1 MYANEEHHSNDSRN
15 SYYSPSDN
23 RKRAHDSSIDD
34 EDVTPKRKVPTAN
47 GAFNMCNPH
56 MYNAF
61 QPNAQSTPQNLG
73 YCQPSV
79 PLMPTIPPGFFELKT
94 TRSKAAFTRI
104 LHHRRHSTVFFF
116 RAKNK
121 GSNKQLNDELEE
133 KGIEI
138 SKNRRVTLKQGAFT
152 GLCEQEAMKLAED
165 FQGALSD
172 HLATKTFTKEVKKS
186 VVDKSSPLHTQFLQ
200 LIDNVTQYRIEDR
213 LGDAYD
219 DLKEFMFGSV
229 VELLERDRSLLEMGY
244 GDPANFV
251 NRKPLPPDLQHQL
264 YALNLVGYAQY
275 DGQSSISRRF
285 GATESNSWVAIVG
298 DEKRSSKFNYASISL
313 ADVLDTVLSLV
324 HARAFIDGGLR
335 RHISA

>member
-15 SYYSPSDN
+15 SYYSHSDN

-73 YCQPSV
+73 CNNYTYPNQWHNHTYPPYQPQLSTQHLANNSLPTSNYPMSSV
-79 PLMPTIPPGFFELKT
+79 PMQPTSFLAQNNTFESGIYTDSSSSSTLNTSSNTARDEVFMKVPGRLALLNNN
-94 TRSKAAFTRI
+94 SKLDITVSEVKRRTGAPENLNISLLGAFLRK
-104 LHHRRHSTVFFF
+104 
-116 RAKNK
+116 AKNK

-172 HLATKTFTKEVKKS
+172 HLATKTFTKEVKK
-186 VVDKSSPLHTQFLQ
+186 VCC
-200 LIDNVTQYRIEDR
+200 
-213 LGDAYD
+213 
-219 DLKEFMFGSV
+219 
-229 VELLERDRSLLEMGY
+229 
-244 GDPANFV
+244 
-251 NRKPLPPDLQHQL
+251 
-264 YALNLVGYAQY
+264 
-275 DGQSSISRRF
+275 GQIVSATHSISPVDRQ
-285 GATESNSWVAIVG
+285 
-298 DEKRSSKFNYASISL
+298 
-313 ADVLDTVLSLV
+313 
-324 HARAFIDGGLR
+324 
-335 RHISA
+335 RHTIQN